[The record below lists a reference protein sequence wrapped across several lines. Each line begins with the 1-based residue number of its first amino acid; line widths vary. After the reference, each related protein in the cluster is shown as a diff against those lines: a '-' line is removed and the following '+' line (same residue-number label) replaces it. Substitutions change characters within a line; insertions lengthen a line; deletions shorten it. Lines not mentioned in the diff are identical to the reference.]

1 METTRRS
8 FALFALTLALSI
20 STASAETSPDTTHT
34 RGVADTVTVLKPVL
48 VQGARNASPERT
60 SSTSVRLDR
69 SRVARFSPSTVSDAL
84 VAIPGLNIS
93 RSGPWATQV
102 SMRGLSGERVAVLVD
117 GVRLETGR
125 GHGAQTSLVSVDRV
139 ETIEAEPG
147 AGSAV
152 NGSDAMAGTLEFT
165 THRPLFSSE
174 RRASL
179 TLNGRRAA
187 PGNEQAEFARLR
199 WMSRRFGFEVS
210 GDASSL
216 QNLVAAPDST
226 IAHSGFRDQDVTGR
240 VAGLLG
246 STTIDYEHSTHRAY
260 DIQLPAL
267 QTSNGTTARFPLQT
281 RDADRL
287 EVSAPGAG
295 WMPTLRALGV
305 MQRFYTGYDETIVE
319 PHFTPLRQHV
329 SDSHT
334 TYHSRIPMTSR
345 SIQPSADF
353 GAARVFGE
361 YRYEST
367 TGPVEVDSLVYRYP
381 TGVNTLNATKA
392 GEAVPPANRNVWAV
406 GSTGSIA
413 RYGVKLDGGLRYDL
427 LHTRNEVTP
436 YSLDPARDLT
446 DHRLSGEAG
455 LSTSVW
461 GWTPYAHVANNF
473 RAPNLDERFAHMMV
487 HGGLYVRGNADLR
500 PEHST
505 TGEIGVRTAECLG
518 GHVAGVR
525 LSAYRTAVTDLITIK
540 YSEMVFGIPR
550 FQYRNV
556 HNARLEGL
564 EAQADLRAAGVQL
577 AIGAAFP
584 RGRDADTG
592 EPISDIGA
600 ASTLFDLR
608 LPVPHIVPQG
618 TFSLRARWSD
628 AHTTSAGEAIL
639 ARPAFWTASAEAGL
653 STLGLRWT
661 LAVTNLTNTAYT
673 EPLSFIPSAGRTTTL
688 SVRRD
693 LSLPW
698 LAFAKDH

>member
-1 METTRRS
+1 MCL
-8 FALFALTLALSI
+8 AAFALTLALATSAAADTAPD
-20 STASAETSPDTTHT
+20 STHAP
-34 RGVADTVTVLKPVL
+34 GVADTVTVLKPVV
-48 VQGARNASPERT
+48 VQGARDSAAERT
-60 SSTSVRLDR
+60 SSTSVHLDR
-69 SRVARFSPSTVSDAL
+69 AHVVRFAPSTVSDAL

-102 SMRGLSGERVAVLVD
+102 SMRGLSGERVAVMVD

-139 ETIEAEPG
+139 ESIEASPG
-147 AGSAV
+147 TGSAV

-165 THRPLFSSE
+165 THRPLFAAA
-174 RRASL
+174 RRAAL
-179 TLNGRRAA
+179 TLNGRTAA

-199 WMSRRFGFEVS
+199 WLSPNFGFEFS
-210 GDASSL
+210 GNVSSL

-226 IAHSGFRDQDVTGR
+226 LAHSGYRDQDVTGR
-240 VAGLLG
+240 AAALLG
-246 STTIDYEHSTHRAY
+246 IATLDFEHSTHRAY

-267 QTSNGTTARFPLQT
+267 QTSTGTTAWFPLQT

-287 EVSAPGAG
+287 EISAPGAG
-295 WMPTLRALGV
+295 WRPTLRALGV
-305 MQRFYTGYDETIVE
+305 MQKFYTGYEERIVE
-319 PHFTPLRQHV
+319 PHYDNLRHHI

-334 TYHSRIPMTSR
+334 TYYSRIPMTSR

-353 GAARVFGE
+353 GPAKLFGE

-381 TGVNTLNATKA
+381 SGINTLDANEA
-392 GEAVPPANRNVWAV
+392 GEAVPPAHRSVYAL
-406 GSTGSIA
+406 GTTGAIA
-413 RYGVKLDGGLRYDL
+413 RYGVKLDGGVRYDL

-436 YSLDPARDLT
+436 YSLDPASDLT
-446 DHRLSGEAG
+446 DRRLSGEAG
-455 LSTSVW
+455 VSTVFR

-487 HGGLYVRGNADLR
+487 HGGLYVRGNAELK

-505 TGEIGVRTAECLG
+505 TAELGVRAAECLG

-525 LSAYRTAVTDLITIK
+525 LSAYRSAVTDLITIK

-556 HNARLEGL
+556 HDATLEGL

-584 RGRDADTG
+584 RGRDAATG
-592 EPISDIGA
+592 EPIADIGA
-600 ASTLFDLR
+600 ASLLLDLR
-608 LPVPHIVPQG
+608 LPVPHVVPQG
-618 TFSLRARWSD
+618 TFALRARWND
-628 AHTTSAGEAIL
+628 AHTTSAGEELL
-639 ARPAFWTASAEAGL
+639 ARPAFWTGSAEAGL
-653 STLGLRWT
+653 TSLGLRWT

-673 EPLSFIPSAGRTTTL
+673 EPLSFIPSARRTTTL